1 MSVTG
6 NVDVAEEK
14 GVASHGSIVQKSTS
28 EVLKHAKK
36 QNHESLVSKKEISTN
51 KAKDKKP
58 SAYGSSVNS
67 AQNDEDGSFFMAG
80 RLYAASLFCYMIDVS
95 VSMMKQAT
103 ANLKVEI
110 TSLTSQADVTSAL
123 TGGKSLDGKHDF
135 EQGSIMDKAH
145 SIYEDTMTGIYTGIA
160 LSAVSVMGSLHTMLR
175 GNEGVQNQEA
185 LANKV
190 NENMYSSPLG
200 QDGLQGEVAV
210 GDNCKNVTCLA
221 HKEELAALA
230 ENRDLD
236 LTQMQNKIKEFAQK
250 KGDYYA
256 DDNSR
261 GNCVTRF
268 FKKPLGNDALSEEE
282 SQAASKEFLQNETLE
297 SLMGKEQVD
306 GIIEKYQNMPEE
318 QDKAMGQALRKC
330 RNEPIGNIGHAIGQT
345 KNSRY
350 FKEQVERRVDKIHD
364 EVKEQMSK
372 FHNSNQMR
380 MTMCQMVG
388 QFAQTAVQMGQ
399 AYAQI
404 EQAYMEVYKQQGQ
417 AVNGFNSAITQS
429 VNKAN
434 QEISTAANSAVDT
447 IARVAQTGGA
457 G

>member
-190 NENMYSSPLG
+190 NENMYSSPLE

-230 ENRDLD
+230 ENRELD
-236 LTQMQNKIKEFAQK
+236 LTHMKSKIKEFTEQEGNRLS
-250 KGDYYA
+250 GDT
-256 DDNSR
+256 SR
-261 GNCVTRF
+261 GNRLTRSYKYVLNRNEF
-268 FKKPLGNDALSEEE
+268 SEDE
-282 SQAASKEFLQNETLE
+282 SQAASKKFLQNETLD

-306 GIIEKYQNMPEE
+306 TIIEKYQNMPEE
-318 QDKAMGQALRKC
+318 QDKAMGEALREC

-417 AVNGFNSAITQS
+417 AINGFNSSISQS
-429 VNKAN
+429 VKEGN
-434 QEISTAANSAVDT
+434 QAVNTAATSANETMKEV
-447 IARVAQTGGA
+447 ARSINQG
-457 G
+457 